1 MFQMFYGTTW
11 DPRLIVSQI
20 LTMQC
25 LFYVSLG
32 LFMWVLDAITGNVLS
47 LGMKFEPISGQG

>member
-1 MFQMFYGTTW
+1 MFYGTTW